1 MSRRQKGCWKAA
13 RCPGARGD
21 PRGENILEPHLPTG
35 TQVILGVLL
44 IPVIFS
50 FILQYVSEY
59 FLYIFTWR

>member
-1 MSRRQKGCWKAA
+1 VESQEAFSSEQQKH
-13 RCPGARGD
+13 PGAGGY
-21 PRGENILEPHLPTG
+21 PHGENILDPHLPTG
-35 TQVILGVLL
+35 TQVILGVL